1 MVSKEV
7 KKVLEKYGYNPNN
20 LNIDQINYILDL
32 IIKENEEKIQNKL
45 QELSDLIDDIV

>member
-7 KKVLEKYGYNPNN
+7 NQVLERYGYNPNN
-20 LNIDQINYILDL
+20 LNVEQINCILDE

-45 QELSDLIDDIV
+45 QELSDLIDNIV